1 MIVFFWEVIWNHCK
15 INCWCIDKILKLINV
30 HKSSF
35 MRLFFNSWL
44 GGEVVYDI
52 GFVGYR
58 QQHLAWS
65 HGDGHDRSSFYP
77 LQEACIKAKG
87 ETTFSSKVEFWILIS
102 LNCTPW
108 FWCGVALHCI
118 AWYETWFTS
127 HDFKDENM
135 QQSRQ

>member
-1 MIVFFWEVIWNHCK
+1 MIVFFWEVIYVTWNHHK
-15 INCWCIDKILKLINV
+15 INCWCINKILKLINV

-35 MRLFFNSWL
+35 TWLFLNSWL

-52 GFVGYR
+52 GFVACR

-77 LQEACIKAKG
+77 LREACIKAKG
-87 ETTFSSKVEFWILIS
+87 ETFFSPKSWILNFNFS
-102 LNCTPW
+102 ELYTW
-108 FWCGVALHCI
+108 FWCGVASQCI

-135 QQSRQ
+135 